1 MTDQIQTIVASVPS
15 SVTVIAVTK
24 TFPFEI
30 VQRVYKVGLRH
41 FGENRVTEAEEKIFL
56 ARQDKMHDIVWHM
69 IGHVQRNKAKE
80 VAQLFDWVDSVDGID
95 LSRALDREAGTRG
108 KKLHVLLEVNI
119 SGESTKSGFDVAGWE
134 KQTSKRDQFLA
145 VVSVVMKLPN
155 IILDGLMTMPP
166 YVMNAENNRRIFQS
180 MKKLSAFIQT
190 QVSNFGSELSMG
202 TSCDYSVAIEEGA
215 TQVRLGE
222 ALFGKRLVVR

>member
-1 MTDQIQTIVASVPS
+1 M
-15 SVTVIAVTK
+15 
-24 TFPFEI
+24 
-30 VQRVYKVGLRH
+30 
-41 FGENRVTEAEEKIFL
+41 
-56 ARQDKMHDIVWHM
+56 
-69 IGHVQRNKAKE
+69 
-80 VAQLFDWVDSVDGID
+80 
-95 LSRALDREAGTRG
+95 
-108 KKLHVLLEVNI
+108 
-119 SGESTKSGFDVAGWE
+119 
-134 KQTSKRDQFLA
+134 A

-222 ALFGKRLVVR
+222 ALFWKRLVVR